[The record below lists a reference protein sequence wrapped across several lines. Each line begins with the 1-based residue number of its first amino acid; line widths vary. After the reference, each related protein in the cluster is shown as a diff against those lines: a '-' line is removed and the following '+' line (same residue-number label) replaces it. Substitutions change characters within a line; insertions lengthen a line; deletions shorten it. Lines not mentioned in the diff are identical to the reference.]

1 MTLSDFGTLI
11 AELSIPSVYGPYQN
25 AKSVPYISY
34 TAQDRNVVHA
44 DGIVIY
50 GEEWIML
57 KLVTRSRDL
66 TKEAT
71 VESFLT
77 ENGIPYDDPDYY
89 FDESQKI
96 HITTY
101 YFLLGP
107 STACIPHISLA
118 DSDVSVEENDTAELT
133 IASVF
138 PADAAITWTSSN
150 PLTATV
156 TDGTLT
162 GEDAGTCIIYAS
174 ITVDGA
180 VYTDTCTV
188 TVTEPEET

>member
-11 AELSIPSVYGPYQN
+11 AELNIPSVYGPYQN
-25 AKSVPYISY
+25 AKSVPYVSY
-34 TAQDRNVVHA
+34 TAQDRNVIHA

-50 GEEWIML
+50 GEEWIVL
-57 KLVTRSRDL
+57 QLVTRSRDL
-66 TKEAT
+66 TSET
-71 VESFLT
+71 LIETFLT
-77 ENGIPYDDPDYY
+77 SNGIPFDDPDYQ
-89 FDESQKI
+89 FDEKQKI
-96 HITTY
+96 HTTTY
-101 YFLLGP
+101 YFMLGP
-107 STACIPHISLA
+107 SNAEIPHISLA
-118 DSDVSVEENDTAELT
+118 ESAISVEENETAELP

-138 PADAAITWTSSN
+138 PTDAAITWTSSD

-156 TDGTLT
+156 EDGTVN

-188 TVTEPEET
+188 TVTEESEE

>member
-11 AELSIPSVYGPYQN
+11 AELNIPAIYGPYQN

-34 TAQDRNVVHA
+34 TSQDRNVIHA

-57 KLVTRSRDL
+57 KLVTKSRDL

-107 STACIPHISLA
+107 STADIPHISLA
-118 DSDVSVEENDTAELT
+118 DSAVSVEENDTAELT

-138 PADAAITWTSSN
+138 PADAAITWTSSD
-150 PLTATV
+150 PITATV
-156 TDGTLT
+156 TDGTVT
-162 GEDAGTCIIYAS
+162 GEDAGTCIIYCS

-180 VYTDTCTV
+180 VFTDTCTV
-188 TVTEPEET
+188 TVTEPET

>member
-11 AELSIPSVYGPYQN
+11 AELNIPSVYGPYQN
-25 AKSVPYISY
+25 AKSVPYVSY
-34 TAQDRNVVHA
+34 TAQDRNVIHA

-107 STACIPHISLA
+107 STADIPHISLA
-118 DSDVSVEENDTAELT
+118 DSAVSVEENDTAELT

-138 PADAAITWTSSN
+138 PADAAITWTSSD

-156 TDGTLT
+156 TDGTVT

-174 ITVDGA
+174 INADGA

-188 TVTEPEET
+188 TVTESEEE